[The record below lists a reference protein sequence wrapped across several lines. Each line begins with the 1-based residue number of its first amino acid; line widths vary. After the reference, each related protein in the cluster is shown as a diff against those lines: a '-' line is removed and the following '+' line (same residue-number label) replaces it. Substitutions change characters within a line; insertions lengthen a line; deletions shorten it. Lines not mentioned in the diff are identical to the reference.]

1 MTRFLGAAAA
11 AAFSY
16 LLIAHPTAAAA
27 QAADD
32 DAIMTTKLFNAIPK
46 GSAIALEPEEDT
58 DLNQRLRPVIGR
70 ELRAQGYRVVDGAP
84 IRFIYNADT
93 PETRRA
99 RVTTRRSAERGSSL
113 GRDPRERSG
122 PLRYPLIRQ
131 DLNLTGQPLKEG
143 ETRHLVNA
151 IVLHESGNQYWVGTA
166 LIDGRRGDSYAI
178 TSRLAQVLTRQIGA
192 SVTGLKF
199 GVN

>member
-1 MTRFLGAAAA
+1 MTRLLGAAAA
-11 AAFSY
+11 AIFSFF
-16 LLIAHPTAAAA
+16 LIAHPTVTTA
-27 QAADD
+27 QGAGDD
-32 DAIMTTKLFNAIPK
+32 GVMTTKVFKAIPK
-46 GSAIALEPEEDT
+46 GAAITLEPEDDT
-58 DLNQRLRPVIGR
+58 DMNQRLRPVIAR
-70 ELRAQGYRVVDGAP
+70 ELRKQGYRVVDSAP

-99 RVTTRRSAERGSSL
+99 RVTTRRSAERGSHL

-122 PLRYPLIRQ
+122 SMRYPLIRQ
-131 DLNLTGQPLKEG
+131 DLNLTGQRLKEG

-151 IVLHESGNQYWVGTA
+151 IVLQESGTQYWVGTA

-178 TSRLAQVLTRQIGA
+178 TARLAQVLTRQLGA
-192 SVTGLKF
+192 SVTGRKF